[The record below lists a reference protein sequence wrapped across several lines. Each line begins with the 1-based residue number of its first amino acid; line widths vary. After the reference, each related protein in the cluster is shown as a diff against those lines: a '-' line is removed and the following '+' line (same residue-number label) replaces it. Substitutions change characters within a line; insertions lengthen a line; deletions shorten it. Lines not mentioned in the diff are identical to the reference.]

1 MDKLVLERILRDQK
15 AEFLHLLSEDWC
27 HRSEEKLIDLNSRL
41 AQVVIGVRRSG
52 KSTLCI
58 NVIKDS
64 GLEFAYVNFED
75 ENLAGISSDNL
86 NDILEMLYR
95 IYGDFRYMFLDEIQN
110 VTGWQ
115 YFVNRLL
122 RGGMHILMTGS
133 NAKLLSSELSTHM
146 TGRYMQTELFPF
158 SFREYCMAADVPMA
172 HGTTREKGLLSR
184 VFDRYLREG
193 GFPEL
198 INESRKQQY
207 IDSLVRGIIQND
219 IEKRFR
225 ISYTESFERMAAHIL
240 NIVPFRMN
248 FTDLARLFGFS
259 SSHTAENYAG
269 YLEKAYLIICIPKF
283 SFKSSMRV
291 CNTKAYPVDVALM
304 DKRKDAFAPANLD
317 WRLESIVL
325 LELLRRY
332 RPLGY
337 DIAYFDEKAGECDFL
352 VCQGRNAVSAV
363 QVCYDIS
370 DERTRRREIKGL
382 ILAAQKTGCSNLV
395 LITDSE
401 EGEII
406 VDGRC
411 IRIVPAYEWIIDP
424 GT

>member
-1 MDKLVLERILRDQK
+1 MDRLVLERILRDQK
-15 AEFLHLLSEDWC
+15 VEFLRLLSEDWC
-27 HRSEEKLIDLNSRL
+27 HRGEEKLIDLNSRL

-110 VTGWQ
+110 VAGWQ

-158 SFREYCMAADVPMA
+158 SFREYCMAADVPIS
-172 HGTTREKGLLSR
+172 HGTTREKGLLNR

-198 INESRKQQY
+198 INENRKQQY

-248 FTDLARLFGFS
+248 FADL
-259 SSHTAENYAG
+259 TY
-269 YLEKAYLIICIPKF
+269 IPVLHGNGRAATGMKI
-283 SFKSSMRV
+283 
-291 CNTKAYPVDVALM
+291 
-304 DKRKDAFAPANLD
+304 AF
-317 WRLESIVL
+317 
-325 LELLRRY
+325 
-332 RPLGY
+332 
-337 DIAYFDEKAGECDFL
+337 
-352 VCQGRNAVSAV
+352 AVSAELCV
-363 QVCYDIS
+363 FNPHTFKQVYDIS
-370 DERTRRREIKGL
+370 L
-382 ILAAQKTGCSNLV
+382 
-395 LITDSE
+395 
-401 EGEII
+401 
-406 VDGRC
+406 
-411 IRIVPAYEWIIDP
+411 
-424 GT
+424 